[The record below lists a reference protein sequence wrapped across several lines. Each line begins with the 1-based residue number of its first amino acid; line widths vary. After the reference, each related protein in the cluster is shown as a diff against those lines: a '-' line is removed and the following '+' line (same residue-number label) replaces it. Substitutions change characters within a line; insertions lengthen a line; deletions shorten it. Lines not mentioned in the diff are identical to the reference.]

1 MPTTFDALRIVS
13 IGSGIAW
20 WAVGIVPAIRTR
32 LASSSERAFAATA
45 FLLGGWAFLD
55 AMNPAIAGVAQ
66 SPDVVFLGLRVT
78 LITFAALALLLTT
91 KWIARGPSR
100 YDPLLVL
107 PIIGSLGVVW
117 TGLPSRAGNPSWG
130 YGLWA
135 SQQVVYVAASGVL
148 LASLYRGRK
157 DPSADFRGRS
167 AGTVGILVVAVAVSL
182 SANIYETLTSN
193 LGELWAS
200 SSLIVPAIL
209 VLVAIVPL
217 SVDDWNQAFRGGSAI
232 QERVTAIYMFYRTG
246 EPLVALASSR
256 NLPIGAE
263 QLEGLLAVVGNFVE
277 TSVPLSRG
285 YAVTAMRYE
294 GLGIVAVRG
303 EFVIVAAVYDGPVYD
318 ALRGELTRA
327 LKVFEERSWRQ
338 LGTWEDA
345 TSVAEAAA
353 DELSNF
359 LEHPERTAPPRLPNV
374 SPSEVKSRKAS

>member
-1 MPTTFDALRIVS
+1 MPPTFDAFHIVS
-13 IGSGIAW
+13 LGSGIAW

-32 LASSSERAFAATA
+32 LSSRTESALAATA
-45 FLLGGWAFLD
+45 FLLGGWALLD
-55 AMNPAIAGVAQ
+55 AIYPGMAGVAQ
-66 SPDVVFLGLRVT
+66 SPDVAFLGLRDT
-78 LITFAALALLLTT
+78 LITLAALALLLTT
-91 KWIARGPSR
+91 KWVARGPSR

-107 PIIGSLGVVW
+107 PIIGSLGLLW
-117 TGLPSRAGNPSWG
+117 TELPTRPGNPSWG

-148 LASLYRGRK
+148 MASLYRGRK
-157 DPSADFRGRS
+157 DRSGAFRSRS
-167 AGTVGILVVAVAVSL
+167 AWTVAVLVVAVAVSL
-182 SANIYETLTSN
+182 LANIYETLTSTS
-193 LGELWAS
+193 GDAWGS
-200 SSLIVPAIL
+200 SSLIIPAAL
-209 VLVAIVPL
+209 VLVVIVPL
-217 SVDDWNQAFRGGSAI
+217 SAEDWNQAFRGGSAI

-303 EFVIVAAVYDGPVYD
+303 EFVIVAAVYDGPAYD

-345 TSVAEAAA
+345 TTVAELAAE
-353 DELSNF
+353 ELSTF
-359 LEHPERTAPPRLPNV
+359 LDHPERMAAPHLPKVTPREMKP
-374 SPSEVKSRKAS
+374 PKAS